1 MNPVSVLVPCR
12 AGSQR
17 VPGKNTRPFGP
28 FQHGLLELKL
38 RVLDKANRVSS
49 IVVSSDDPVVLEY
62 ATGFAATAQKHVSI
76 VERPKELAIA
86 ASLDDFLAYVPT
98 IMPPDTIAAWT
109 HVTSPFAGAEDYDA
123 AINAYE
129 LNVEQGD
136 YDSLMSVN
144 TIQTYLW
151 NETGCISHDREE
163 TRWPQTQDLPK
174 HFEVN
179 SALFMIDQ
187 ASMLERRDRIGDRPF
202 LYEMD
207 QMTSFDIDWP
217 RDFEIGE
224 QLLKTL
230 GKTLGFES

>member
-28 FQHGLLELKL
+28 FEHGLLELKL
-38 RVLDKANRVSS
+38 RELDATKRISN
-49 IVVSSDDPVVLEY
+49 IVVSSDDPVVLDY
-62 ATGFAATAQKHVSI
+62 ATNFAATAKKHVII
-76 VERPKELAIA
+76 VDRPKELAIA

-98 IMPPDTIAAWT
+98 IMPVETIAAWT
-109 HVTSPFAGAEDYDA
+109 HVTSPFVRAADYDEA
-123 AINAYE
+123 VSAYE
-129 LNVEQGD
+129 KNVERGD
-136 YDSLMSVN
+136 FDSLMSVN

-151 NETGCISHDREE
+151 NSDGCISHDRSE

-187 ASMLERRDRIGDRPF
+187 ANMLERRDRIGDRPF

-207 QMTSFDIDWP
+207 QITSFDIDWP
-217 RDFEIGE
+217 REFEIGE
-224 QLLKTL
+224 QLC
-230 GKTLGFES
+230 KTLGFEP

>member
-28 FQHGLLELKL
+28 FKQGLLELKL
-38 RVLDKANRVSS
+38 KQLDAAQRISN
-49 IVVSSDDPVVLEY
+49 IVVSSDDPVVLDY
-62 ATGFAATAQKHVSI
+62 AEEFAARSRKTVLVI
-76 VERPKELAIA
+76 PRPKELAIA

-98 IMPPDTIAAWT
+98 IMPAETVAAWT
-109 HVTSPFAGAEDYDA
+109 HVTSPFVSASDYDA
-123 AINAYE
+123 AIDAFE
-129 LNVEQGD
+129 ANVEEGD

-151 NETGCISHDREE
+151 NSDGCISHNRQQ

-179 SALFMIDQ
+179 SALFMIEQ
-187 ASMLERRDRIGDRPF
+187 QSMLARLDRIGDRPF
-202 LYEMD
+202 MYEMD

-217 RDFEIGE
+217 KDFEIAE
-224 QLLKTL
+224 KLCTTL
-230 GKTLGFES
+230 GLTS